1 MGIKELVFGNGNY
14 VSLRNVIDG
23 HLFYD
28 LLNDSEQNSL
38 LFTFSVPPE
47 DQIGATF
54 EVQDSPKLFMRWIR
68 KELVRREEEQKMIEQ
83 ARKDWTDGVQ
93 N

>member
-1 MGIKELVFGNGNY
+1 MSLIKDLVFGEGNY
-14 VSLRNVIDG
+14 VELRNVVDG

-28 LLNDSEQNSL
+28 ILTKTDHVIYS
-38 LFTFSVPPE
+38 FSVPPE

-54 EVQDSPKLFMRWIR
+54 ESRDTPKLFMRWIR
-68 KELVRREEEQKMIEQ
+68 KEIARREEEQKMIEQ
-83 ARKDWTDGVQ
+83 ARKDWAEGKQ